1 MREGWKAYRLGD
13 LVDSKRG
20 ISYGIVQPGQFLKEG
35 GVPII
40 KVNNLTESK
49 TELGDLF
56 RVSKEI
62 ESKYERTRLR
72 GDEILVSLVGSLGHV
87 FKTSEMHKG
96 WNVVRAIGVLPIKNG
111 INRDWIY
118 WYLKCQIIQT
128 LLQNLATV
136 TVQAT
141 LNLKELREIEIP
153 IPDEETQ
160 CRITT
165 ILSALDD
172 KIELNRQANQTL
184 EAIAQ
189 ALFKEWFVDFNF
201 PGATGEMQESE
212 LGPIPVGWEISTLK
226 NLTVKIGSGATPRGG
241 SGVYLDEGTAL
252 IRSQNVYDS
261 EFVWDGL
268 ARISDEAAEQ
278 LRNVEVKKEDV
289 LLNITGAS
297 ILRTCVVVP
306 EVLPARVNQ
315 HVAIIRA
322 NSGISSRYIH
332 LHLLQQ
338 KTKDYLMALDAG
350 GSREAV
356 TKGHIELVPILKP
369 PLNVLARFDTVTS
382 SIYLEIEQ
390 LSSQIR
396 ALASIR
402 DILLPKL
409 MSGVISV

>member
-128 LLQNLATV
+128 LFQNLATV